1 MYIGGSK
8 SKRTDRKACFLG
20 LMIVLFLASLA
31 SAGAVI
37 TYTDLNIT
45 VRDVT
50 TNEIIPLQ
58 PIDLKFTEFN
68 RGTTIN
74 LTDFISEQGMFL
86 YRLNIGNWKLA
97 MKIDKPLTPEA
108 DYYAERT
115 FLIEENDPSAEETI
129 YLVPVGAV
137 EGNVINPSGK
147 LISDADVTF
156 KCKSYKSSSKTD
168 NYGSFKQD
176 MLPVGQCKVQ
186 AAFDDLA
193 GSSEFNVTQG
203 QISETAVYLNKD
215 IFTTTKKY
223 IYVIMGVIAG
233 IVLVLLAYLAKRR
246 GVFKSLSMLW
256 KEKKEAKHAK
266 RKRTAKAEK
275 SGKAIITP
283 KPSKTREDKPKEEK
297 QEQKEI
303 KDDSAQ
309 TSSELNPRARDI
321 MKTLNEKEKRVVDF
335 MLTQEGYRSTQ
346 ASVRNDTGI
355 PKTSLVRI
363 FASLEAKKVIKIES
377 IGKLKKIEFT
387 SWFLGKE

>member
-1 MYIGGSK
+1 MYIGGSTG
-8 SKRTDRKACFLG
+8 KRTDRKACFLG
-20 LMIVLFLASLA
+20 LIIVLFLASLA

-50 TNEIIPLQ
+50 TNEIIPSQ
-58 PIDLKFTEFN
+58 PIDLKFNEMN
-68 RGTTIN
+68 KGTTIN
-74 LTDFISEQGMFL
+74 LTDFISSEGVFT

-97 MKIDKPLTPEA
+97 IKLDKPLTPEV

-147 LISDADVTF
+147 LISNADITF

-168 NYGSFKQD
+168 NYGSFRQD

-203 QISETAVYLNKD
+203 EISETTVYLNKD

-223 IYVIMGVIAG
+223 MYVIMGVIAG
-233 IVLVLLAYLAKRR
+233 IAIVLLIYFAIRKGIFR
-246 GVFKSLSMLW
+246 SLSALW
-256 KEKKEAKHAK
+256 KERKKEKPAK
-266 RKRTAKAEK
+266 RKKPGKAKADKE
-275 SGKAIITP
+275 SGSAAIPAKIHIFHENAG
-283 KPSKTREDKPKEEK
+283 KDESEEISKESKE
-297 QEQKEI
+297 
-303 KDDSAQ
+303 SGN
-309 TSSELNPRARDI
+309 LNPRARDI

-335 MLTQEGYRSTQ
+335 ILTQEGYKSTQ

-363 FASLEAKKVIKIES
+363 FASLEAKKVIKIDS
-377 IGKLKKIEFT
+377 IGKLKKIELT
-387 SWFLGKE
+387 AWFLGKE